1 MNLSK
6 SVAVCLVVIA
16 TCGCDRSQPTPP
28 VASNPTAVATPA
40 PTPVEDMEL
49 PDSATSIG
57 MEFKLIPAGT
67 FTMGRGVYA
76 HEVTLTQ
83 PFQIGVHE
91 VTQAQYKQVLGGNP
105 SRLQGVDNPVENV
118 SWDKAVKFCRGLN
131 ELPAEKAAG
140 HVYRLP
146 TEAEWEYACLA
157 GTTTMYSFGDDNTAS
172 GQYGWYS
179 DNSGG
184 KTHPVGVKQPNAW
197 GLYDMHGNV
206 YEWCWDWYG
215 KYPRDAVTDPT
226 GPATGSSRVFRGGG
240 VFSGVRHAI
249 SSNRY
254 KRDPSF
260 GGYGDVGFR
269 VVLSSPSE

>member
-1 MNLSK
+1 MNLFK
-6 SVAVCLVVIA
+6 CVVVGVAVVA
-16 TCGCDRSQPTPP
+16 TCISEIAAETPP
-28 VASNPTAVATPA
+28 AVTAA
-40 PTPVEDMEL
+40 EIIKL
-49 PDSATSIG
+49 PESTNSIG
-57 MEFKLIPAGT
+57 MKFKSIPAGT

-105 SRLQGVDNPVENV
+105 SRRQGVDNPVENV
-118 SWDKAVKFCRGLN
+118 SWDQAVKFCRGLN
-131 ELPAEKAAG
+131 ELSAEKAAG

-157 GTTTMYSFGDDNTAS
+157 GTTTKYSFGDDHTAS

-179 DNSGG
+179 ENSGG

-206 YEWCWDWYG
+206 SEWCWDWYG
-215 KYPRDAVTDPT
+215 KYPRAAVTDPI
-226 GPATGSSRVFRGGG
+226 GPATGSSRVVRGGG
-240 VFSGVRHAI
+240 FLSGVRHAI
-249 SSNRY
+249 SSSRY
-254 KRDPSF
+254 SRDPSF
-260 GGYGDVGFR
+260 GGYGNVGFR
-269 VVLSSPSE
+269 VVQSSPSE